1 MPRPPTR
8 PAIGAPIPAPP
19 DPPHYRTAPSHC
31 AAFQTDMPAR
41 YSPLPSPRTRW
52 LSRLLFA
59 SLFALGGGA
68 LLFHLL
74 GDYRH
79 ASAILRDHSVATVP
93 VIADGAFGAHAEP
106 LSRYRFH
113 YVFESRGR
121 LHRGAF
127 ETSAAEAGP
136 LLLDGATVEI
146 AYANAD
152 PSRFG
157 RLDQLQHAGNLGGV
171 ITRLAIALSIAALL
185 AAAAH
190 QVLIGR
196 VLRPRRTATA

>member
-1 MPRPPTR
+1 MPL
-8 PAIGAPIPAPP
+8 AL
-19 DPPHYRTAPSHC
+19 
-31 AAFQTDMPAR
+31 AFPTDMPAR
-41 YSPLPSPRTRW
+41 ASHIPSPLTRW

-68 LLFHLL
+68 LLYHLL

-79 ASAILRDHSVATVP
+79 ASAILSDHSVATVP
-93 VIADGAFGAHAEP
+93 VIADGAFGVHAEP
-106 LSRYRFH
+106 LVHYRFH
-113 YVFESRGR
+113 YVFESKGR
-121 LHRGAF
+121 LHRGTF
-127 ETSAAEAGP
+127 EASGAEAAP

-171 ITRLAIALSIAALL
+171 LTRLAIALSIAALL

-196 VLRPRRTATA
+196 VLGARRPAVA